1 MTAGYEPE
9 VNDYVVLDQGQYG
22 ITEGWVYFKCP
33 VMEKKKGFTETA
45 RYITIETHVTD
56 KPDCEYSKN
65 DFHKKNHCLVLCFE
79 SDWKD
84 LKFIKRRKSKYDN
97 TIILE
102 AKDIDENTYKS
113 QEFRDQDLY

>member
-56 KPDCEYSKN
+56 KPDCEY
-65 DFHKKNHCLVLCFE
+65 
-79 SDWKD
+79 
-84 LKFIKRRKSKYDN
+84 
-97 TIILE
+97 
-102 AKDIDENTYKS
+102 
-113 QEFRDQDLY
+113 